1 VTAFQRQL
9 IVTVICAGLA
19 GFIGVWFGVHHLD
32 ASLYPSAQTPLRAA
46 VDELS
51 RRGLTG
57 LSDKQK
63 QQINAIDQHYA
74 HTRTVLR
81 ARIAAANVE
90 LSNALAEEM
99 GFGPDVEKSIK
110 DLESVVGELQRQTV
124 LYVLNLRAVLTPPQ
138 QAIFDQKVVAALM
151 TDSR

>member
-1 VTAFQRQL
+1 MTVFQRQL
-9 IVTVICAGLA
+9 ILTILLA
-19 GFIGVWFGVHHLD
+19 GVAGFVGVWVGVNRLD
-32 ASLYPSAQTPLRAA
+32 ASLYPPAQPLRAA

-57 LSDKQK
+57 LSAQQK
-63 QQINAIDQHYA
+63 QQINAIDQRYA

-81 ARIAAANVE
+81 AHIAEANVE

-99 GFGPDVEKSIK
+99 GFGPAVEKSID
-110 DLESVVGELQRQTV
+110 DLESQVGELQRQTV
-124 LYVLNLRAVLTPPQ
+124 LYVLSLRAVLTPPQ

-151 TDSR
+151 TDTR

>member
-1 VTAFQRQL
+1 VSSFQRQL
-9 IVTVICAGLA
+9 ILTVLLA
-19 GFIGVWFGVHHLD
+19 GIAGFVGVWVGVNRLD
-32 ASLYPSAQTPLRAA
+32 ASLYPRAQPLRAA

-57 LSDKQK
+57 LSPQQT
-63 QQINAIDQHYA
+63 QQINAIDQRYA

-99 GFGPDVEKSIK
+99 GFGPAVEKSIN
-110 DLESVVGELQRQTV
+110 DLKTTVGELQRQTV
-124 LYVLNLRAVLTPPQ
+124 LYVLSLRAVLTPPQ

-151 TDSR
+151 TDTR

>member
-1 VTAFQRQL
+1 MTPFQRQL
-9 IVTVICAGLA
+9 ILTVLLA
-19 GFIGVWFGVHHLD
+19 GIAGFVGVWVGVNRLD
-32 ASLYPSAQTPLRAA
+32 ASLYPPAQPLRAA

-57 LSDKQK
+57 LTSQQK
-63 QQINAIDQHYA
+63 QQINAIDQRYA

-99 GFGPDVEKSIK
+99 GFGPAVEKSID
-110 DLESVVGELQRQTV
+110 DLKTQVGELQRQTV
-124 LYVLNLRAVLTPPQ
+124 LYVLSLRAVLTPPQ
-138 QAIFDQKVVAALM
+138 QAIFDEKVVAALM
-151 TDSR
+151 TDTR

>member
-1 VTAFQRQL
+1 MSSFQRQL
-9 IVTVICAGLA
+9 ILTVLLA
-19 GFIGVWFGVHHLD
+19 GIAGFVGVSVGVNRLD
-32 ASLYPSAQTPLRAA
+32 ASLYPPAQPLRAA

-57 LSDKQK
+57 LSPQQT
-63 QQINAIDQHYA
+63 QQINAIDQRYA

-99 GFGPDVEKSIK
+99 GFGPAVEKSIN
-110 DLESVVGELQRQTV
+110 DLKTTVGELQRQTV
-124 LYVLNLRAVLTPPQ
+124 LYVLSFAPC
-138 QAIFDQKVVAALM
+138 
-151 TDSR
+151 

>member
-1 VTAFQRQL
+1 VTPFQRQL
-9 IVTVICAGLA
+9 ILTVLLA
-19 GFIGVWFGVHHLD
+19 GIAGFVGVWVGVNRLD
-32 ASLYPSAQTPLRAA
+32 ASLYPPAQPLRAA

-57 LSDKQK
+57 LTSQQK
-63 QQINAIDQHYA
+63 QQINAIDQRYA

-99 GFGPDVEKSIK
+99 GFGPAVEKSID
-110 DLESVVGELQRQTV
+110 DLKTQVGELQRQTV
-124 LYVLNLRAVLTPPQ
+124 LYVLSLRAVLTPPQ
-138 QAIFDQKVVAALM
+138 QAIFDEKVVAALM
-151 TDSR
+151 TDTR

>member
-9 IVTVICAGLA
+9 IITVLLA
-19 GFIGVWFGVHHLD
+19 GFAGFLGVWVGANRVD
-32 ASLYPSAQTPLRAA
+32 ASLYPPARPLRAA

-57 LSDKQK
+57 LTSQQK
-63 QQINAIDQHYA
+63 AQINAIDQRYA
-74 HTRTVLR
+74 HTRTMLR

-90 LSNALAEEM
+90 LSDALAEEM
-99 GFGPDVEKSIK
+99 GFGPAVEKSIN
-110 DLESVVGELQRQTV
+110 DLKTVVGELQRQTV

-138 QAIFDQKVVAALM
+138 QAIFDEKVVAALM
-151 TDSR
+151 TDSS